1 MNMQRIESPLA
12 SIAVSAIIALGLCS
26 CASEQRS
33 VTPVIVDDDYEMQP
47 ARENMPHIMAGK
59 LAHAQ
64 AILEGL
70 ALGDFRQIEVNAQQ
84 LVDISRQ
91 AEWMVHDTPSYFAMS
106 DNFRAAAEAMVIDAR
121 ANDLAALS
129 RDYGALTGSCIA
141 CHRYLQAERPT
152 LDMPGRVS
160 MLGPHNPPPATQRLS
175 TRW

>member
-1 MNMQRIESPLA
+1 MSMMQRMKHPLLA
-12 SIAVSAIIALGLCS
+12 IVVVAIVAVGLMS
-26 CASEQRS
+26 CAGEQRS
-33 VTPVIVDDDYEMQP
+33 ATPVIVDDDYEMQP

-70 ALGDFRQIEVNAQQ
+70 ALGDYRQIEVNAQM

-121 ANDLAALS
+121 AKDLAALS

-152 LDMPGRVS
+152 LDMPGKVS
-160 MLGPHNPPPATQRLS
+160 RLES
-175 TRW
+175 ISRLNNRG